1 MVLRGVADLATAGG
15 SLEDATMIRELDL
28 GVQIMTDEVNGHKEL
43 LAAESGDLPIHP
55 TSMASL
61 SVLQDVVALY
71 RGLEIARARTIQIIP
86 SSADVRFSTDKTQLT
101 RIVGNMLK
109 NALEA
114 SPSGECVLVG
124 CERDRDTQVSFWVQN
139 FQVMPPE
146 AQLQVFNRSF
156 STKGNGRGIG
166 TYSIKLLCERYL
178 KGKVSFVSSAEQ
190 GTIFKVTLPL
200 TLA

>member
-1 MVLRGVADLATAGG
+1 M
-15 SLEDATMIRELDL
+15 S
-28 GVQIMTDEVNGHKEL
+28 
-43 LAAESGDLPIHP
+43 
-55 TSMASL
+55 SL
-61 SVLQDVVALY
+61 SILQDVVALY
-71 RGLEIARARTIQIIP
+71 RSLQIARARTIQIVP

-114 SPSGECVLVG
+114 SPSGERVLVG
-124 CERDRDTQVSFWVQN
+124 CDRDRDTQVSFWVQN

-146 AQLQVFNRSF
+146 VQLQIFNRSF

-178 KGKVSFVSSAEQ
+178 KGEVSFVSSAEQ

-200 TLA
+200 ALA